1 MKTTKLITGQFTPIE
16 AKEILLSLVDSK
28 INFHKI
34 KSLSSMVR
42 CNQLDA
48 DSELKI
54 LALEKAKEQLLATL
68 QQAINENCNLNIEST
83 INISFVAKEQIEE
96 VNSKVEHY

>member
-1 MKTTKLITGQFTPIE
+1 MKTTKLITGQFTPSE
-16 AKEILLSLVDSK
+16 AKEILLNLVNTK

-34 KSLSSMVR
+34 KSMSSMVR

-68 QQAINENCNLNIEST
+68 QQASNENCNLNIEST
-83 INISFVAKEQIEE
+83 INISFEAKEQLGK
-96 VNSKVEHY
+96 VYSKVEHN